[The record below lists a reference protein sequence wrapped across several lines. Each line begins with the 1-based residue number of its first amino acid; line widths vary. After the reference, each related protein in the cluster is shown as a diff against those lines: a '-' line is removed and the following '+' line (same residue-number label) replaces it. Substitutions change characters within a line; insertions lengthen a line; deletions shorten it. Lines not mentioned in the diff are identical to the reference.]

1 MTCASA
7 REMKRR
13 EMKKGCARS
22 WVAAGLA
29 IAAGLSAQPHL
40 QNAKV
45 ENRTIAGTLDSTFRG
60 IVNAQTQPAWIAYA
74 APQIPGDRTMCCF
87 NTVNGVS
94 WQGCSLE
101 PNNFNV
107 TFGPNGGTVH
117 LEGAAEFYVFY
128 RVEDKKVGKIR
139 NFSIDC
145 NIDAGGLPVYF
156 LAGVNAAQSVGLL
169 ESLIASNATGTSG
182 ANDERRLTNSA
193 ISAIGMHRDAAADV
207 ALDRLTASTQ
217 PEDTRRQAVIWLGN
231 ARDGHGVQ
239 SLLRIL
245 RDDPSD
251 RVRESAVQGL
261 AQSKEPE
268 AIPAVVRVARQ
279 DASARVRGQ
288 ALFWLAQSAS
298 RQISEA
304 AIRTAIDQD
313 PESQV
318 KKKAVQSLNQMK
330 NGDGVPLLIEIAR
343 TNKNPVVRKEAMTQL
358 GQSKDPRAVKFFEE
372 LLTAR

>member
-1 MTCASA
+1 
-7 REMKRR
+7 MKRTGR
-13 EMKKGCARS
+13 AARIALVS
-22 WVAAGLA
+22 MAAVALRMSG
-29 IAAGLSAQPHL
+29 QPRL

-45 ENRTIAGTLDSTFRG
+45 ENRAIAGTLDSTFRG
-60 IVNAQTQPAWIAYA
+60 IVGAQTSPAWIAYA

-87 NTVNGVS
+87 NSINGVS

-107 TFGPNGGTVH
+107 TFGPSGGTVH

-156 LAGVNAAQSVGLL
+156 LTGVNAAQSVGLL
-169 ESLIASNATGTSG
+169 ESLISSSG
-182 ANDERRLTNSA
+182 NVGSTVNDERRLTNSA
-193 ISAIGMHRDAAADV
+193 ISAIGMHRDAAADA

-231 ARDGHGVQ
+231 ARGGHGVQ

-261 AQSKEPE
+261 AQSKESD

-279 DASARVRGQ
+279 DSSARVRGQ
-288 ALFWLAQSAS
+288 ALFWLAQTAS

-318 KKKAVQSLNQMK
+318 KRKAVQSLNQMK

-343 TNKNPVVRKEAMTQL
+343 TNKNPVVRQEAMTQL
-358 GQSKDPRAVKFFEE
+358 GQSKDPRAVKFFED

>member
-1 MTCASA
+1 
-7 REMKRR
+7 MKRR
-13 EMKKGCARS
+13 EMRASAGS

-29 IAAGLSAQPHL
+29 IAAGLSAQPGSPTGL

-45 ENRTIAGTLDSTFRG
+45 ENRAMAGTLDSTFRG
-60 IVNAQTQPAWIAYA
+60 IVNAQTSPAWIAYA

-107 TFGPNGGTVH
+107 TFGPSGGTVH

-156 LAGVNAAQSVGLL
+156 LTGVNAAQSVGLL
-169 ESLIASNATGTSG
+169 ESLIAANGTGTSG
-182 ANDERRLTNSA
+182 PSPGPSEERRLTNSA
-193 ISAIGMHRDAAADV
+193 ISAIGMHRDPAADA

-231 ARDGHGVQ
+231 ARGGHGVQ

-245 RDDPSD
+245 REDPSD

-261 AQSKEPE
+261 AQSKEPD

-279 DASARVRGQ
+279 DSSARVRGQ
-288 ALFWLAQSAS
+288 ALFWLAQTAS

-318 KKKAVQSLNQMK
+318 KRKAVQSLNQMK

-358 GQSKDPRAVKFFEE
+358 GQSKDPRAVKFFED